1 MSEQTG
7 TSAPAAPTPPSGRA
21 FAAIGFAVA
30 LTPLNSTMIAVALP
44 AMSAGFG
51 SAPSSVTVWVITAY
65 LIATIVFQMPAGAVA
80 DRMGYGPTLTL
91 GRGLFLAGAASATMA
106 PSLWFVIAGR
116 LLMAAGGALM
126 LPTAMALLRVAV
138 PADRRPRAFGAMGA
152 VMGTAAALGPALGG
166 LLIAR
171 ANWRVLFLVN
181 VPLVLISW
189 WLQPRGF
196 GADASPARRQHRFDV
211 VGSVLLGVAL
221 ILVVLATRI
230 SAPLAYVSGVAGLVL
245 FGALW
250 VQARSVPAPVVDFT
264 LFREAPFV
272 AGAAVIALQNLAM
285 YALLIQ
291 VPFLFAGSA
300 VAGPR
305 LGAVVMAMTAMMAL
319 TSPLGG
325 RLAERIGSRRTVMI
339 GGLAG
344 AAGVFGLVPVSSIAH
359 SGAAMSPLLVALPL
373 VVVGLGLGL
382 STGPSQAT
390 ALSAV
395 EPHRSGMA
403 SAAISTLRYM
413 GAIAGTAILGVALA
427 AGTGGFST
435 QQHAL
440 WIFGGAFVLSAGA
453 ALNLRLSR

>member
-1 MSEQTG
+1 
-7 TSAPAAPTPPSGRA
+7 
-21 FAAIGFAVA
+21 VA

-80 DRMGYGPTLTL
+80 DRMGYGPTLAL
-91 GRGLFLAGAASATMA
+91 GRALFLAGAGSATAA
-106 PSLWFVIAGR
+106 PSLWFVIIGR

-126 LPTAMALLRVAV
+126 LPTSMALLRVAV
-138 PADRRPRAFGAMGA
+138 PAERRPRAFGAMGA

-171 ANWRVLFLVN
+171 FSWRVLFLVN
-181 VPLVLISW
+181 VPLVLLSW
-189 WLQPRGF
+189 WLQPKGF
-196 GADASPARRQHRFDV
+196 GSDARPARPQHRFDV
-211 VGSVLLGVAL
+211 AGSVLLGVAL

-230 SAPLAYVSGVAGLVL
+230 PAPLAYVSGVVGLTL

-250 VQARSVPAPVVDFT
+250 VQARRVPAPVVDFT

-325 RLAERIGSRRTVMI
+325 RLAERIGSRRTVLT
-339 GGLAG
+339 GGLTG
-344 AAGVFGLVPVSSIAH
+344 AAGVFGLPVSSLAH
-359 SGAAMSPLLVALPL
+359 SGAAMSPALVALPL
-373 VVVGLGLGL
+373 VLVGLGLGL

-395 EPHRSGMA
+395 DPHRSGMA